1 MAQGNII
8 QGQAAGKL
16 GDIVLMVRKG
26 KQVARVYTESG
37 ARRGDQAT
45 EAARMQRVKFGSAS
59 SEWNLLKYFITR
71 MYRKGITTKESYY
84 NYFVK
89 KNYELLPF
97 FAKAENAS
105 NIHVLMPGLYSEGD
119 FGTIDIFTTITEST
133 TADDCTIDIKDLNHV
148 ATKNINEGSLLTDWQ
163 AELKKMYPN
172 SEKVNYLIMIANNI
186 DIDEGEYTALT
197 QYLNFYNVTISM
209 LEDYSRTEAETT
221 VRDFIKRTVT
231 DIDFD
236 NIVGGN
242 SAIFCDTKGTIFKA
256 SDNTKLNQSLLN
268 RLMVLVFATNDK
280 ANNCY
285 TTRVSETAIPPKGIW
300 APWYGYRTE
309 TSLYFAMSSYGYQTG
324 VMKDEIAGVNDNA
337 YTAAS
342 SYTAR
347 LEKMDAKSAASLKTA
362 LSADSSKVFVKTR
375 KQKEDTEQK
384 D

>member
-89 KNYELLPF
+89 KNYELLPYF
-97 FAKAENAS
+97 SKSENAS

-119 FGTIDIFTTITEST
+119 FGTIDLFTTITDST
-133 TADDCTIDIKDLNHV
+133 TAEECELKIVDLNHA
-148 ATKNINEGSLLTDWQ
+148 ATQTINEGSLLTDWQ

-172 SEKVNYLIMIANNI
+172 SEKVNYLFMIANNI
-186 DIDEGEYTALT
+186 DVDEGDYTALT
-197 QYLNFYNVTISM
+197 QFINYYNVTISM

-221 VRDFIKRTVT
+221 VREYIERTVT
-231 DIDFD
+231 DADLKNLISGFSVTLCD
-236 NIVGGN
+236 N
-242 SAIFCDTKGTIFKA
+242 KGTIFK
-256 SDNTKLNQSLLN
+256 SSENNKLQNSILN
-268 RLMVLVFATNDK
+268 RMMVLVFATNDK

-285 TTRVSETAIPPKGIW
+285 TTRVAETSIPPRGIW
-300 APWYGYRTE
+300 APWFGYRTE
-309 TSLYFAMSSYGYQTG
+309 QSLYFAMSSYGYQTG

-342 SYTAR
+342 AYTAR

-362 LSADSSKVFVKTR
+362 LSTDSSKVFVKTR

>member
-89 KNYELLPF
+89 KNYELLAY

-105 NIHVLMPGLYSEGD
+105 NVHVLMPGLYSEGD
-119 FGTIDIFTTITEST
+119 FGTIDIFTTIEDRT
-133 TADDCTIDIKDLNHV
+133 TSSDCAMSVVDLNHQ
-148 ATKNINEGSLLTDWQ
+148 ATKTINEASLLTEWQ

-186 DIDEGEYTALT
+186 DVDEGDYTALT
-197 QYLNFYNVTISM
+197 QYINYYNVTISM
-209 LEDYSRTEAETT
+209 LEDYSKTEAETT
-221 VRDFIKRTVT
+221 VKDYIAKTVT
-231 DIDFD
+231 DTDF
-236 NIVGGN
+236 NELISGF
-242 SAIFCDTKGTIFKA
+242 SATFCDTKGTIFKVEE
-256 SDNTKLNQSLLN
+256 NTKLQNSILN

-285 TTRVSETAIPPKGIW
+285 TTRVSETSIPPKGIW

-309 TSLYFAMSSYGYQTG
+309 PSLYFAMSSYGYQTG

-342 SYTAR
+342 AYAAR
-347 LEKMDAKSAASLKTA
+347 LEKIDANSAASIKTA
-362 LSADSSKVFVKTR
+362 LSTDTSKVFVKTR